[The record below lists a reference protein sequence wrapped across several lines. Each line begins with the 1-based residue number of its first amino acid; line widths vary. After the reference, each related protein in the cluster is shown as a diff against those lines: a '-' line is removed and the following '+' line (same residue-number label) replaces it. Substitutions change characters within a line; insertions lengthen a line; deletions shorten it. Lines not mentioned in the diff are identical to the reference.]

1 MLCKNCGAQLSENAQ
16 FCSYCGT
23 KIETAVPLP
32 VEPSPPETT
41 EKNAKKAQSEGT
53 VRRHSQKAQV
63 RTKKLVKS

>member
-32 VEPSPPETT
+32 VEPSPPETA

-53 VRRHSQKAQV
+53 G
-63 RTKKLVKS
+63 